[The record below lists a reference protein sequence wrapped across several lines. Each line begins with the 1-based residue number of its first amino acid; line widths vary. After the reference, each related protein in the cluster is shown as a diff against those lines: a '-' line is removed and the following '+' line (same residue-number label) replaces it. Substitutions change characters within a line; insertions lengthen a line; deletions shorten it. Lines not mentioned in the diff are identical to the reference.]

1 MTIRETTPS
10 GLCFSEFELEAEK
23 TATYKD
29 PDYLPLG
36 LGEEVGEL
44 LQLFAQAKRKGE
56 EVNVKE
62 LKTEM
67 GDVLW
72 VLSQIARE
80 HGFWM
85 DDAAWNNIIKLKMRA
100 KEGVIHEKRGR

>member
-1 MTIRETTPS
+1 MRETTPS
-10 GLCFSEFELEAEK
+10 GLTFSEYELGAEE

-56 EVNVKE
+56 KVDIKK
-62 LKTEM
+62 LKSEM

-85 DDAAWNNIIKLKMRA
+85 DDAAWNNIHKLNKRNSQGA
-100 KEGVIHEKRGR
+100 IHDKTNR